1 MKIRIRIS
9 IILFVCFFAF
19 INVQAKVGYKTGNIA
34 PGFSLKDLNGK
45 KHSLSGLTK
54 DKHVLLV
61 FWAVECVYCYAHVKE
76 FNKAHEQ
83 YKDKLNIVAINI
95 DGEQDEQIR
104 EYQKDNKLKYL
115 LLSDRL
121 NNIDVAEKYRVL
133 GTPTIVLVSPEG
145 KVLFYGHHMPEI
157 SKWVK

>member
-1 MKIRIRIS
+1 MKIRIS
-9 IILFVCFFAF
+9 IILFVCFFTF
-19 INVQAKVGYKTGNIA
+19 INVQAKVGYKIGNIA

-54 DKHVLLV
+54 DGHVLLV
-61 FWAVECVYCYAHVKE
+61 FWAVECVYCYAHIKE

-83 YKDKLNIVAINI
+83 YKNKLKIVAINI
-95 DGEQDEQIR
+95 DGEQDEQVR

-133 GTPTIVLVSPEG
+133 GTPTIVLISPEG
-145 KVLFYGHHMPEI
+145 KVLFYGHHMPDI
-157 SKWVK
+157 SEWLK